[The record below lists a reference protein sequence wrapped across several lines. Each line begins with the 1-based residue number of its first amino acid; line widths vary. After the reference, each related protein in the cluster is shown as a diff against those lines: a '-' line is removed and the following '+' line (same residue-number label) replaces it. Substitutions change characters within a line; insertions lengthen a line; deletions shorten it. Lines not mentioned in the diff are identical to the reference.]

1 MSIKLGMVGVG
12 QFAQHFIPLFKA
24 HPGVRE
30 VVLCDLDPT
39 KLRRAADQFGI
50 GRTCPSLDAILD
62 TDVDAV
68 AIITQHWMH
77 GPQAMQALRAGKHV
91 YSAGPCG
98 ASLEEVTQLVRTV
111 EQTGR
116 IYMMGETSYYY
127 PHVVWCRE
135 HFRRGGFGDVVYSEA
150 NYHHDWD
157 IKSIDSRGII
167 RARTGD
173 RFLELAG
180 EPPMHYPT
188 HTMSQ
193 VIGVTGARMT
203 RVSALGFR
211 DHHPDG
217 IYDPAVNKYRNAF
230 SNETALLTMS
240 DGSCACVN
248 EFRRVGHP
256 GGEFMSVCGTEASF
270 EYTQAGRVVIGKGF
284 EDTKRLDDILTLRP
298 DVFGG
303 TAAVQDVA
311 RLPASFANLPNNH
324 WGSHQFLVDDFVRA
338 CVTGETPPNNVWQ
351 AARYLIPGLI
361 AHESAERGGAQLEIP
376 DLGGAPGLG

>member
-1 MSIKLGMVGVG
+1 MSIKVGMVGVG
-12 QFAQHFIPLFKA
+12 QFAQHFIPLFKV
-24 HPGVRE
+24 HPLVHDI
-30 VVLCDLDPT
+30 VLCDLDAA
-39 KLRRAADQFGI
+39 KLRAASDKFGI
-50 GRTCPSLDAILD
+50 PKTYPSLDAVLD
-62 TDVDAV
+62 SDVDAV

-77 GPQAMQALRAGKHV
+77 GPQAVQALRAGKHV
-91 YSAGPCG
+91 YSAVPCG
-98 ASLEEVTQLVRTV
+98 VSLEEVTQLVRAV

-127 PHVVWCRE
+127 PHVIWCRE
-135 HFRRGGFGDVVYSEA
+135 QHRRGTFGDIFYAET

-188 HTMSQ
+188 HTTSQ
-193 VIGVTGARMT
+193 FIGVTGARMT
-203 RVSALGFR
+203 HVSAHGWR
-211 DHHPDG
+211 DRHPDG

-230 SNETALLTMS
+230 SNETALFTLS
-240 DGSCACVN
+240 DGACACVN

-256 GGEFMSVCGTEASF
+256 GGEFMSLCGTEASF

-298 DVFGG
+298 DVYGG
-303 TAAVQDVA
+303 TAAVQDVG
-311 RLPASFANLPNNH
+311 RLPASFANQPNNH
-324 WGSHQFLVDDFVRA
+324 WGAHHFLVDDFVKA
-338 CVTGETPPNNVWQ
+338 CVTGEQAPNHVWQ
-351 AARYLIPGLI
+351 AARYLLPGLV
-361 AHESAERGGAQLEIP
+361 AHDSAEQGGVQLPIP
-376 DLGGAPGLG
+376 DLGGPRVS

>member
-1 MSIKLGMVGVG
+1 MSLTLGLVGAG

-24 HPGVRE
+24 HPLVRE
-30 VVLCDLDPT
+30 VVLCDLDPV
-39 KLRRAADQFGI
+39 KLRATAEKFGI
-50 GRTCPSLDAILD
+50 TRTARSLDAVLD
-62 TDVDAV
+62 SDVEAV
-68 AIITQHWMH
+68 AIITQHWLH
-77 GPQAMQALRAGKHV
+77 GPQAMQALQAGKHV
-91 YSAGPCG
+91 YSAVPCG
-98 ASLEEVTQLVRTV
+98 VSLEEITQLVRTV

-135 HFRRGGFGDVVYSEA
+135 HHRRGGFGDVIYAEA

-157 IKSIDSRGII
+157 IRSIDSRGII

-180 EPPMHYPT
+180 EPPMLYPT

-193 VIGVTGARMT
+193 VIGVTGAHMT
-203 RVSALGFR
+203 KVSAHGWR
-211 DHHPDG
+211 DRHPDG
-217 IYDPAVNKYRNAF
+217 LYDPRVNQYRNAF
-230 SNETALLTMS
+230 SNETALFTLS
-240 DGSCACVN
+240 DGACACVN

-256 GGEFMSVCGTEASF
+256 GGEFMSVCGTETSF

-284 EDTKRLDDILTLRP
+284 EDTQRLDDLLTLRP
-298 DVFGG
+298 GVHGG

-311 RLPASFANLPNNH
+311 RLPREFAQLPNNH

-338 CVTGETPPNNVWQ
+338 CVTGEPPPNHVWQ
-351 AARYLIPGLI
+351 AARYMIPGLI
-361 AHESAERGGAQLEIP
+361 AHASAEQGGAQLAVP
-376 DLGGAPGLG
+376 DLGGPPGR